1 MNYLHLYASE
11 TSPRSACVR
20 WSVGIKNRGVL
31 SVQFAEHTPDL
42 EAAAELAAIRYLLAQ
57 KQVTGTEISTGKGML
72 IEVSKG
78 AVRKLWLG
86 KSSKRHLTKYASFLR
101 TQLAAAEVRVA
112 KSPHETIPS
121 EDAPVTDTLIVSP
134 MRYEYVD
141 TPHGRIYI
149 TDHALERYKERMHQG
164 YEEKAF
170 ASLCN
175 RLKHPALRPVELPSS
190 VLKHKLKKHGHV
202 PFAVLSMTNC
212 VDHFVVA
219 QHPTFGLVLVTVFDR
234 KVDEY
239 RFLPSDYLDEIREQ
253 ASVEEI
259 A

>member
-1 MNYLHLYASE
+1 MNYLRLYASE
-11 TSPRSACVR
+11 TSPRSARVR
-20 WSVGIKNRGVL
+20 WSVGVKNNGVL
-31 SVQFAEHTPDL
+31 SVEFSEHTADL
-42 EAAAELAAIRYLLAQ
+42 EAAAELAAMRYLLVQ
-57 KQVTGTEISTGKGML
+57 KGVTGTEISSGKGL
-72 IEVSKG
+72 VIEVSKG

-86 KSSKRHLTKYASFLR
+86 KSSKRHLTKYGSFLR
-101 TQLAAAEVRVA
+101 TQLEAAEVHVA
-112 KSPHETIPS
+112 KSPHATIPS
-121 EDAPVTDTLIVSP
+121 ESAPVTDTLVVSP

-170 ASLCN
+170 SSLCN

-190 VLKHKLKKHGHV
+190 VIKHKVKKHGHV
-202 PFAVLSMTNC
+202 PFAVLSMNNC

-219 QHPTFGLVLVTVFDR
+219 QHPVFGLVLVTVFDR

-239 RFLPSDYLDEIREQ
+239 RFLPSDYLDEIRER